1 MALGLALESS
11 EPSRVEVHR
20 SPEPE
25 MPKELPTE
33 VEESKAAKAL
43 RAV

>member
-11 EPSRVEVHR
+11 EPSREVHR

-25 MPKELPTE
+25 PKELPTE